1 MRDDE
6 DSVVTYT
13 GSRHQTL
20 RHYPTEMTGGAG
32 PEDTMDDFGDLIP
45 MLKEEMEDLLARR
58 KAARFA
64 HTNQRPDGSRKNEPY
79 YDGMTEIIDPVE
91 IKERAE
97 TATWERRRVRRQDLT
112 AWYRLLRDLEKE
124 KRERGEYFPDCL
136 AWSDLSEQERIMHI
150 RAIEELQAPGR
161 LEEVERLVKLAEEK
175 DRALKRGL
183 GMPGGL
189 PEYSEYKSSEARRQQ
204 IRDDLETL
212 KTAWKL

>member
-1 MRDDE
+1 
-6 DSVVTYT
+6 
-13 GSRHQTL
+13 
-20 RHYPTEMTGGAG
+20 MTGGAG

-45 MLKEEMEDLLARR
+45 ISKEQMEDLLARR
-58 KAARFA
+58 KEVRLA

-97 TATWERRRVRRQDLT
+97 TATWERRRVRRQDLM
-112 AWYRLLRDLEKE
+112 AWYRFLHDLEKE
-124 KRERGEYFPDCL
+124 KLERGEHFPDCL
-136 AWSDLSEQERIMHI
+136 AWGDLSEQERISQN

-161 LEEVERLVKLAEEK
+161 LEEVERLVELANEK

-189 PEYSEYKSSEARRQQ
+189 PAYSEFKTSEARRQQ

-212 KTAWKL
+212 KTAWKF

>member
-32 PEDTMDDFGDLIP
+32 PEDTMDEFGDLIP
-45 MLKEEMEDLLARR
+45 MSKEQMEDLLARR

-79 YDGMTEIIDPVE
+79 YDGLTEIIDPVE

-97 TATWERRRVRRQDLT
+97 TAAWERRRVRRQGLM
-112 AWYRLLRDLEKE
+112 AWCRILRDLEKE
-124 KRERGEYFPDCL
+124 KRERGEHFPDCL
-136 AWSDLSEQERIMHI
+136 VWGEFSEQERIMHI
-150 RAIEELQAPGR
+150 RTIEELQAPGR
-161 LEEVERLVKLAEEK
+161 LKEVERLVKPADEK

-189 PEYSEYKSSEARRQQ
+189 PEYSEYKTLEARRQQ
-204 IRDDLETL
+204 TRNDLETL

>member
-13 GSRHQTL
+13 GSRHQML

-32 PEDTMDDFGDLIP
+32 SEDTMDDFSDLIP
-45 MLKEEMEDLLARR
+45 MLKMEMEDLLARR
-58 KAARFA
+58 KDARSA
-64 HTNQRPDGSRKNEPY
+64 HTNQRPDGSRKNKPY
-79 YDGMTEIIDPVE
+79 YVGMTEITEPVE

-97 TATWERRRVRRQDLT
+97 TAAWERRRVRRQDLT
-112 AWYRLLRDLEKE
+112 AWYRLLQALEKE
-124 KRERGEYFPDCL
+124 KRERGEYSPDCL
-136 AWSDLSEQERIMHI
+136 AWGDFSEQERIMHI
-150 RAIEELQAPGR
+150 RAIEELQGPGR
-161 LEEVERLVKLAEEK
+161 LEEVERLVKLADEK

-189 PEYSEYKSSEARRQQ
+189 PEYSEHKTSEARRQQ
-204 IRDDLETL
+204 IRNDLETL